1 MGHFPALILRSAPQE
16 RVSKDGPGGSGDVW
30 SILRDAAARL
40 LRMRAAGIGVAA
52 LTAFAPAGAAAAEPW
67 GIPHEKPVVL
77 KGRVVEALCHLKG
90 VCAPDCGAGKRQL
103 GILDADGRF
112 RLVGKGQVDF
122 AGAAP
127 DLAGFCGRE
136 VEADG
141 LLIENPAITLF
152 FAQGVREAGSTAPF
166 TPTERFKTQWEARN
180 GAAPEWWRADPE
192 SNAILAETGPL
203 GIRGLLPQPKP

>member
-1 MGHFPALILRSAPQE
+1 MRISTAFILMS
-16 RVSKDGPGGSGDVW
+16 
-30 SILRDAAARL
+30 
-40 LRMRAAGIGVAA
+40 AAGLGVAA
-52 LTAFAPAGAAAAEPW
+52 LAALAPVVAQAAEPW
-67 GIPHEKPVVL
+67 GIPHERPVVL
-77 KGRVVEALCHLKG
+77 KGRVIEALCHLKG

-103 GILDADGRF
+103 GILEADGRF

-166 TPTERFKTQWEARN
+166 TPTDRFKTQWEARN

-192 SNAILAETGPL
+192 SNAIIAETGPL
-203 GIRGLLPQPKP
+203 GIKGLVPKPKP

>member
-1 MGHFPALILRSAPQE
+1 MPERFRKGSRVSLRS
-16 RVSKDGPGGSGDVW
+16 PGMTAW
-30 SILRDAAARL
+30 RLAAAISVL
-40 LRMRAAGIGVAA
+40 AGMVVCSAVGSVQ
-52 LTAFAPAGAAAAEPW
+52 AAEPW

-90 VCAPDCGAGKRQL
+90 VCAADCGAGKRQL
-103 GILDADGRF
+103 GILEADGRF
-112 RLVGKGQVDF
+112 RLVGKGQIDF
-122 AGAAP
+122 AGAVP

-152 FAQGVREAGSTAPF
+152 FAQGVREAGSSAPF
-166 TPTERFKTQWEARN
+166 TPTDRFKTQWEARN

-203 GIRGLLPQPKP
+203 GIKGLLPQPKP

>member
-1 MGHFPALILRSAPQE
+1 MGTFSALILRSAPQE
-16 RVSKDGPGGSGDVW
+16 RVSKDGPVRSGDIW

-40 LRMRAAGIGVAA
+40 LRMRAAGLGVAA
-52 LTAFAPAGAAAAEPW
+52 LAAFAPAVAQAAEPW

-103 GILDADGRF
+103 GILEADGRF

-192 SNAILAETGPL
+192 SNAIIAETGPL
-203 GIRGLLPQPKP
+203 GIKGLVPKPKP

>member
-1 MGHFPALILRSAPQE
+1 MGTVSALILRSA
-16 RVSKDGPGGSGDVW
+16 
-30 SILRDAAARL
+30 
-40 LRMRAAGIGVAA
+40 AGLGVAA
-52 LTAFAPAGAAAAEPW
+52 LAALAPVVAQAAEPW

-103 GILDADGRF
+103 GILEADGRF

-192 SNAILAETGPL
+192 SHAIIAETGPL
-203 GIRGLLPQPKP
+203 GIKGLVPKPKP

>member
-1 MGHFPALILRSAPQE
+1 MGRFPALILRSAPQE
-16 RVSKDGPGGSGDVW
+16 RVSKDGPAGSGDIW
-30 SILRDAAARL
+30 SILRDAALRL
-40 LRMRAAGIGVAA
+40 LRMRAAGIGIAA
-52 LTAFAPAGAAAAEPW
+52 LIAFAPAVAQAAEAW
-67 GIPHEKPVVL
+67 GIPHEKAVVL
-77 KGRVVEALCHLKG
+77 KGRVVDALCHLKG
-90 VCAPDCGAGKRQL
+90 VCASDCGAGKRQL
-103 GILDADGRF
+103 GILEADGRF
-112 RLVGKGQVDF
+112 RLVGKGQIDF

-180 GAAPEWWRADPE
+180 GQAPEWWRADPE
-192 SNAILAETGPL
+192 SNAIIAETGPL
-203 GIRGLLPQPKP
+203 GIKGLLPQPKP